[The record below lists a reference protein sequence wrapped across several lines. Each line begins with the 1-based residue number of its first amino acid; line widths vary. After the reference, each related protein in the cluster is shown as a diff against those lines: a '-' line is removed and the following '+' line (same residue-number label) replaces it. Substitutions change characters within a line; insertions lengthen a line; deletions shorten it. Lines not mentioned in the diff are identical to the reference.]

1 MSDHT
6 QAELLAIGEQTF
18 LRNYR
23 QQPIVLTRGAGA
35 EVWDV
40 DGRRYLDMTA
50 GIAVCCL
57 GHSHPALVERLREQV
72 GRLVHVSNLY
82 WNDQQI
88 LAARAIIARS
98 FGQRVFFCN
107 SGGEAN
113 EAAIKLA
120 RRYQQTVA
128 QAPARTTIV
137 STTGSFH
144 GRTVATVSVTGQP
157 KYREGFGPLFE
168 PVSFVPFGDLA
179 AAEEALGAGTACAMI
194 VEPIQA
200 EGGLIVPPAGYLQ
213 GLRRLCDDTG
223 TILIFDEVQTGVGR
237 TGKWWGHL
245 HEDVTPDVMTLAKGL
260 GGGVP
265 IGAMVATDKA
275 AAGLTFTGAGAV
287 PHASTFGGNPLATAA
302 ARIVLEVVE
311 REDLLANVT
320 TVGAYLGEQLAA
332 LVEEYPGVALE
343 ARGRGLL
350 RGLRVASAASQVVGR
365 ARELGVLLSLAG
377 SDVVRFAPAY
387 IIGKEHVDEA
397 VAVLGRVLA
406 EGVAGKPQLR
416 TTAGAAP

>member
-1 MSDHT
+1 MTTDYT
-6 QAELLAIGEQTF
+6 QAELLVIGEHTF

-40 DGRRYLDMTA
+40 DGQRYLDITA

-57 GHSHPALVERLREQV
+57 GHAHPELTERLAAQL
-72 GRLVHVSNLY
+72 GRLTHVSNLY

-88 LAARAIIARS
+88 LAAKSIVAKS

-107 SGGEAN
+107 SGAEAN

-128 QAPARTTIV
+128 QAPGRTTLV

-144 GRTVATVSVTGQP
+144 GRSIATVSLTGQA

-168 PVSFVPFGDLA
+168 PVQFVPYGDLA
-179 AAEEALGAGTACAMI
+179 AAGEVLENGTACAMI

-200 EGGLIVPPAGYLQ
+200 EGGLIVAPPGYLK
-213 GLRRLCDDTG
+213 GLRELCDRTG
-223 TILIFDEVQTGVGR
+223 TLLVFDEVQTGVGR
-237 TGKWWGHL
+237 TGTWWGHQ
-245 HEDVTPDVMTLAKGL
+245 HDDVTPDVMTLAKGL

-275 AAGLTFTGAGAV
+275 AAGLTFTGIGAV

-302 ARIVLEVVE
+302 ASAVLDIIE
-311 REDLLANVT
+311 RDHLLARVDEI
-320 TVGAYLGEQLAA
+320 GAYLGEQLAG
-332 LVEEYPGVALE
+332 LVHAFPGVALS
-343 ARGRGLL
+343 APYVRPWKALRATNTSPRGRCL
-350 RGLRVASAASQVVGR
+350 RASLIAASLASAPLLQKNTLSPNDRAHRRSASCTFGW
-365 ARELGVLLSLAG
+365 L
-377 SDVVRFAPAY
+377 
-387 IIGKEHVDEA
+387 
-397 VAVLGRVLA
+397 
-406 EGVAGKPQLR
+406 
-416 TTAGAAP
+416 